1 MKGLPISA
9 FPLWFSEAPL
19 HWARLAQRPRR
30 LQQPTTTARM
40 QHVDTETNSGKV
52 AISPTAQRFFGSRPG
67 MFFACLAA
75 CLLWGSAFP
84 CVKIGYGL
92 FAIDAADTAS
102 IVLYAG
108 MRFTLAGIL
117 VVLGMS
123 IVQHRA
129 FLPKR
134 EDMKPILVL
143 ALFQTILQYLFFY
156 VGLAHAR
163 GVTSS
168 IIEATNS
175 FFTVLLAAF
184 VFRNEKMTGRKLLG
198 CLVGFAGVALVD
210 LSGQTGSGIAF
221 TLAGEGLVLISTI
234 ASAASSNLAKGYS
247 KEHDPVLLSAWQ
259 FAIGG
264 LVMILCGLLMGGH
277 AAPADAAHPLPAL
290 LLLLYLAFI
299 SAAAYSL
306 WSLALACNPVSK
318 VAVFGF
324 MNPVFGVILSAIL
337 LGEGSSL
344 DPVATIVALILVS
357 LGVVIVNRPAKTA

>member
-1 MKGLPISA
+1 M
-9 FPLWFSEAPL
+9 
-19 HWARLAQRPRR
+19 
-30 LQQPTTTARM
+30 
-40 QHVDTETNSGKV
+40 
-52 AISPTAQRFFGSRPG
+52 
-67 MFFACLAA
+67 
-75 CLLWGSAFP
+75 
-84 CVKIGYGL
+84 
-92 FAIDAADTAS
+92 
-102 IVLYAG
+102 
-108 MRFTLAGIL
+108 
-117 VVLGMS
+117 
-123 IVQHRA
+123 
-129 FLPKR
+129 
-134 EDMKPILVL
+134 
-143 ALFQTILQYLFFY
+143 
-156 VGLAHAR
+156 
-163 GVTSS
+163 
-168 IIEATNS
+168 
-175 FFTVLLAAF
+175 LLAAF

-247 KEHDPVLLSAWQ
+247 KEHDPV
-259 FAIGG
+259 
-264 LVMILCGLLMGGH
+264 
-277 AAPADAAHPLPAL
+277 
-290 LLLLYLAFI
+290 LLYLAFI